1 MEMTAATMTD
11 TEKIRTLSRGLLA
24 AMRWLYQ
31 GDTQEH
37 FIDPETARD
46 EHLDP
51 SYLADVH
58 EAHSA
63 YLIAKEVCKL

>member
-1 MEMTAATMTD
+1 MND

-31 GDTQEH
+31 SDTRQH
-37 FIDPETARD
+37 FIEPETAWD

-51 SYLADVH
+51 SYIADVR
-58 EAHSA
+58 EAHAA
-63 YLIAKEVCKL
+63 YMIAKEVCKS